1 MFSDLVGL
9 IVSLSPVIGL
19 LLWRERIDRRQ
30 NAADIVRADV
40 LAGATRALDGESLLA
55 INVQAPSAW
64 GPGHVRLSTP
74 SGYEPLIGG
83 AFQTV
88 MERVPPGYEVVIHC
102 GGNS

>member
-1 MFSDLVGL
+1 MLSDLVGF
-9 IVSLSPVIGL
+9 IVSVSPILGL
-19 LLWRERIDRRQ
+19 LVWRERVDRRQ

-40 LAGATRALDGESLLA
+40 HAGATRVLKGESLLA
-55 INVQAPSAW
+55 INVQAPTAW
-64 GPGHVRLSTP
+64 RPGHVRLSTP

-88 MERVPPGYEVVIHC
+88 MERVPAGYEVVIHC